1 MLAQIEPWCHRED
14 LIVTMQ
20 ILSKKLG
27 KVKVEFLQ
35 LPWVSLLKMFNV
47 YRLYAKIVNKMIN
60 LRKVFMDNITKGGL
74 IPMPAWC

>member
-20 ILSKKLG
+20 IISKKLG
-27 KVKVEFLQ
+27 KEKAEFLH
-35 LPWVSLLKMFNV
+35 LPWLSLHKMFNA
-47 YRLYAKIVNKMIN
+47 YRLYAKIVNKMIK
-60 LRKVFMDNITKGGL
+60 LRKVLMDNITKGGL